1 MEIQSLKEILAN
13 LCAISSPSGNE
24 YSVISYLKKE
34 LSLLVGLDIY
44 EDVLRNLIAVKKGI
58 TNKTTMFMA
67 HCDEIGLS
75 VKYID
80 ENGFIRFSSIG
91 GVDLSLLKGSS
102 VTILHEDKLIDG
114 VIGAKPIHLANNSK
128 SIKDIEVG
136 DLWIDIGTNNKEAT
150 LSMVSIGDTVS
161 FKSNFTELNNNLIS
175 SKCVDNRAG
184 IAVLLSILKDVHQIE
199 TDNTIICVFSV
210 QEEIGLRGAVVA
222 GYNYHPNICIVIDVT
237 HATDYPSINKNV
249 HGDIRI
255 NFGPVIPI
263 GANVN
268 RNLQNQLRHL
278 ADNNTIP
285 YQIESISSNSETEL
299 AELQII
305 KGGCTTG
312 LVSIPCRY
320 MHTPVEVASYD
331 DISNAILLLKK
342 FILYNN

>member
-1 MEIQSLKEILAN
+1 MHL
-13 LCAISSPSGNE
+13 
-24 YSVISYLKKE
+24 
-34 LSLLVGLDIY
+34 
-44 EDVLRNLIAVKKGI
+44 
-58 TNKTTMFMA
+58 
-67 HCDEIGLS
+67 
-75 VKYID
+75 
-80 ENGFIRFSSIG
+80 FSSCFHFRA
-91 GVDLSLLKGSS
+91 LLY
-102 VTILHEDKLIDG
+102 
-114 VIGAKPIHLANNSK
+114 K

-161 FKSNFTELNNNLIS
+161 FKSNFTELKNNLIS